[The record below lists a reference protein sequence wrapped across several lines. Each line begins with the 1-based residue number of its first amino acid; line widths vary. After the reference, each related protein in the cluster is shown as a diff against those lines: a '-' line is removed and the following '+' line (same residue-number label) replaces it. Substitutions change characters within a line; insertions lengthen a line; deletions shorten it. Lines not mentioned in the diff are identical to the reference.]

1 MKIITFVCLTFVV
14 LSIGCFDGDRGVLTE
29 LLPDAAPPV
38 PVRVPLTAEI
48 AVGTGSELV
57 VSPVPTEIEDA
68 LWGSWDKDLDSL
80 EHILSLP
87 EISPTDEIGGGVSSS
102 FTPFCEVV
110 HRRLFYDKYID
121 AGGIAILAPSE
132 RTSSAGV
139 DDEYL
144 FATREIILTMTSKRP
159 ELREVMS
166 PARGFR
172 YVLVGVSFAR
182 EVNMPRELR
191 YSGGAPGFHLTG
203 LAFGGV
209 SWHPFESVPVL
220 YSDIVVHEMA
230 HAIDY
235 AFDEHPHLF
244 PDWGTRLRT
253 AYTQAFQKALQG
265 KGFFNDPSQY
275 ALKNEK
281 EYWARGAETWFT
293 SLTGDNS
300 TPFIYQHG
308 DNLANEL
315 KRTRRY
321 ELQRAKMLAQDPLLY
336 ALLNEVFPVA
346 DMPPVI
352 KIAAE

>member
-1 MKIITFVCLTFVV
+1 MKTITFVCLTFVV

-29 LLPDAAPPV
+29 LLPDAAPV

-57 VSPVPTEIEDA
+57 VSPVPTAIEDA
-68 LWGSWDKDLDSL
+68 LWGSWDASLDYL
-80 EHILSLP
+80 EWLLSLP
-87 EISPTDEIGGGVSSS
+87 ELPPIERTESTVGSS
-102 FTPFCEVV
+102 FTPFCEHV

-121 AGGIAILAPSE
+121 AGGIAILAPSD
-132 RTSSAGV
+132 RTSHVDV

-166 PARGFR
+166 PENGFR

-191 YSGGAPGFHLTG
+191 YTGGVAGFHFTG

-209 SWHPFESVPVL
+209 SWYPFESVGVL
-220 YSDIVVHEMA
+220 YSETVVHEMA

-235 AFDEHPHLF
+235 AFDQHPHLF